1 VFPLQL
7 VGISSP
13 FYVVVVVVVVVVAS
27 EEKINPSTEVMV
39 EDAFDELNSR
49 H

>member
-1 VFPLQL
+1 L

-13 FYVVVVVVVVVVAS
+13 FYVVVVVVVAS

-39 EDAFDELNSR
+39 KDAFDELNSR